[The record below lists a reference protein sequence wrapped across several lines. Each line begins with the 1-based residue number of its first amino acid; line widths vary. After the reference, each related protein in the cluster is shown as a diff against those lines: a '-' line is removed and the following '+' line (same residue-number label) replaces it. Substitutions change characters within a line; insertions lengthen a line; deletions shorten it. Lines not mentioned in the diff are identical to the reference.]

1 MELRARDGAQSAED
15 SMPRTTKNKV
25 AVNGYLSTWEV
36 EAGRPGVQGHCFR
49 HIKEVKANLSLNK
62 ERRPV

>member
-15 SMPRTTKNKV
+15 SMPRTTKNMV

-36 EAGRPGVQGHCFR
+36 EAGRSKMRDHLQLLQ
-49 HIKEVKANLSLNK
+49 KEKKK
-62 ERRPV
+62 EIVT